1 MYEWMDRRRSTT
13 NGRSLYRRSRE
24 TRRLEEGRV
33 IPPPQLGSGVLS
45 EGLWVGRAEGGL
57 FINGASS
64 NLDGHALPLL
74 LLLSVCLSVCL
85 GLGSTSRVNSVPI
98 S

>member
-1 MYEWMDRRRSTT
+1 M
-13 NGRSLYRRSRE
+13 
-24 TRRLEEGRV
+24 
-33 IPPPQLGSGVLS
+33 IPPQLGSGVLS
-45 EGLWVGRAEGGL
+45 EGLWVVGGEGDGGREGGL